1 MSIHLDCFS
10 MAGEQNDLD
19 WPKPCWKWACSLILM
34 GHPGYRA
41 LADEFL
47 LQLLK
52 ESQPPAVWYL
62 FAKAALISA
71 SSAQVCAWQPVALKG
86 GRACLGATELQAH
99 VAICWPLWGGGN
111 ILKPLQP
118 PLCEP
123 TFHGPFS
130 PRDADLGHSCSTGCF
145 VFISS
150 VGITSAKERWKGV
163 WWPVEQMLCG
173 PLCTKSPSL
182 SSFSLN
188 RITKIIPL
196 SELTMLCQMGP
207 WQYFSSWYPKLIL
220 AIRVGPLWGGPSSHR
235 LKSLSDW
242 EEQRQK
248 RVKKQGQSLQCDIS
262 RFDSTLV
269 KK

>member
-1 MSIHLDCFS
+1 MISI
-10 MAGEQNDLD
+10 DLSLVGNGHAASYSWD
-19 WPKPCWKWACSLILM
+19 VLVTERWQMNSSCSCSRNRSLRLFDTCLPK
-34 GHPGYRA
+34 
-41 LADEFL
+41 L
-47 LQLLK
+47 LS
-52 ESQPPAVWYL
+52 SQPLLHRFVPGSLWL
-62 FAKAALISA
+62 
-71 SSAQVCAWQPVALKG
+71 WRVA
-86 GRACLGATELQAH
+86 RACLGATELQAH

-150 VGITSAKERWKGV
+150 IGITSAKERWKGV

-196 SELTMLCQMGP
+196 SELKMLCQMGP

-220 AIRVGPLWGGPSSHR
+220 AIRVGPLWGGPSSCR